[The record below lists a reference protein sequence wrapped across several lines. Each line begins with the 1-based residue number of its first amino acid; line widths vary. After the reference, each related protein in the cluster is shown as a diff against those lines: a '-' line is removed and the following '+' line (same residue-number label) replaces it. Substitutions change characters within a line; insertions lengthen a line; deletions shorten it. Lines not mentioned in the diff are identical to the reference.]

1 MRFAIALASLVLSG
15 LIPAGAESGCKLSS
29 SDIAMIGTGPAGFA
43 AALRTSPSPVV
54 VGAPFAVQLLV
65 CANHGMRIDRLT
77 MDANMPAHRHGMNYV
92 PEISV
97 SGDGLYEG
105 RGFLFH
111 MPGRWEIT
119 VSVYSDAEPIH
130 LKFGLDVK

>member
-1 MRFAIALASLVLSG
+1 MKFAFALASFLLSG
-15 LIPAGAESGCKLSS
+15 LIPAGAASGCKLPS
-29 SDIAMIGTGPAGFA
+29 SDTAMIGTGPARFS

-54 VGAPFAVQLLV
+54 VGAPFVVQLLV
-65 CANHGMRIDRLT
+65 CANDGTRINRLT

-92 PEISV
+92 PEISPL
-97 SGDGLYEG
+97 GDGLYEG

-111 MPGRWEIT
+111 MPGRWEVT
-119 VSVYSDAEPIH
+119 VSVYSDAEPSH